1 MNENQA
7 EDIEQMSFKEASVE
21 LEQIVR
27 SLETGDLLELEDSLE
42 TYTRGVALLKSLKA
56 RIAEAEQ
63 KVRKLL
69 EDGTPVED
77 SPAE

>member
-27 SLETGDLLELEDSLE
+27 SLETGDLELEDSLE

>member
-27 SLETGDLLELEDSLE
+27 SLETGDLELEDSLE

-69 EDGTPVED
+69 EDGTPAED

>member
-1 MNENQA
+1 MDENQA

-27 SLETGDLLELEDSLE
+27 SLETGDLELEDSLE

>member
-1 MNENQA
+1 MNENRA

-27 SLETGDLLELEDSLE
+27 SLETGDLELEDSLE

-69 EDGTPVED
+69 EDGTPAED

>member
-1 MNENQA
+1 MDENQA

-27 SLETGDLLELEDSLE
+27 SLETGDLELEDSLE

-69 EDGTPVED
+69 EDGTPVEG

>member
-27 SLETGDLLELEDSLE
+27 SLETGDLELEDSLE

-56 RIAEAEQ
+56 RIAEADQ